1 MTELRFALAVL
12 LFALGAAAIVLAV
25 TGVYR
30 FKFVMNRMHAAAL
43 IDAVGVLF
51 TLAGLA
57 AASGSWEYIPKLVL
71 VMIFLWIGSPIASHM
86 VGRLEIS
93 TDDSIRDYM
102 KREEH
107 PDESADYR
115 VDDWENSESNA
126 YQDREAEDAFSGGKG
141 ED

>member
-1 MTELRFALAVL
+1 MSEFRFVIAVL
-12 LFALGAAAIVLAV
+12 LFALGATAIVLAV
-25 TGVYR
+25 TGVYKFR
-30 FKFVMNRMHAAAL
+30 FVMNRMHAAAL

-57 AASGSWEYIPKLVL
+57 AASGSWEYIPKLALVL
-71 VMIFLWIGSPIASHM
+71 IFLWIGSPIASHM

-102 KREEH
+102 KREERS
-107 PDESADYR
+107 DEDDAYK

-126 YQDREAEDAFSGGKG
+126 YQSREAEDLSSGGEG
-141 ED
+141 EA